1 LAGFPSEP
9 NWDEYLRFAAV
20 PQDGRGSRWWRHS
33 APLPPKFTGNGREYP
48 GACGNN
54 LCRMLLTHQVISW
67 SESMRYV
74 LAALLAVSAL
84 GVLPARSE
92 DTEPGTSLALLERNV
107 TTGLSRAV
115 HPDRERNTALIKE
128 DEFETPETIAIIE
141 KTAKTANVPL

>member
-1 LAGFPSEP
+1 
-9 NWDEYLRFAAV
+9 
-20 PQDGRGSRWWRHS
+20 
-33 APLPPKFTGNGREYP
+33 
-48 GACGNN
+48 
-54 LCRMLLTHQVISW
+54 
-67 SESMRYV
+67 MRYV

-92 DTEPGTSLALLERNV
+92 ETEPGTSLALLERNV

-141 KTAKTANVPL
+141 KNREDREHAVVMDR